1 MSKVLPKYC
10 CLLAVILTACA
21 AAVLFAEDV
30 DVTPTIADGIAW
42 YNAQNWPVENKGWN
56 DTARYFA
63 RLPGRAEGVVTGSV
77 WGLSQH
83 SAGELVRFR
92 TNAPAIR
99 VKFRLYSANLAMT
112 HMPATGVSGL
122 DLYALDKNDSDSGT
136 WKWAAC
142 TQPKNQEDNVEL
154 IGGMNPVMRDYMLY
168 LPLYNG
174 VDALE
179 IGVPEGAEFHA
190 VLPRTD
196 RPILYYGTSI
206 AHGGCCSRPGN
217 TFTAML
223 SRRLDVPVLNLGFSG
238 SARMEPELGELFAE
252 LDPVLFVLD
261 ASPNMNAA
269 LIDQRGVNFVRIL
282 RDKHPDTPILLVE
295 DRVYSNSWII
305 PGKAEA
311 NRTNEE
317 ALKRV
322 YNHFIAAGDK
332 NIYYLSAENLIG
344 EDMDNDSTMD
354 SSHLN
359 DLGMFRMTD
368 SLEKVIRP
376 ILGK

>member
-1 MSKVLPKYC
+1 MQKFLPEFY
-10 CLLAVILTACA
+10 CLLVAFFTAA
-21 AAVLFAEDV
+21 PVFAEDV
-30 DVTPTIADGIAW
+30 DVTPNIADGIAW

-63 RLPGRAEGVVTGSV
+63 RLPERAEGIASNNV

-92 TNAPAIR
+92 TNAGSIR
-99 VKFRLYSANLAMT
+99 LNYRLFSDHLDFP

-122 DLYALDKNDSDSGT
+122 DLYALDKNSDSESGT
-136 WKWAAC
+136 WRWAAC
-142 TQPKNQEDNVEL
+142 TMPTKQEDNVEL
-154 IGGMNPVMRDYMLY
+154 IGGMDGTMRDYMLY

-174 VDALE
+174 VDELQ

-206 AHGGCCSRPGN
+206 AHGGCASRPGN

-223 SRRLDVPVLNLGFSG
+223 SRRLDIPVLNLGFSG
-238 SARMEPELGELFAE
+238 SAVMEPELAELFAE

-261 ASPNMNAA
+261 ASPNMNAG
-269 LIDQRGVNFVRIL
+269 LINERAANFIQIL
-282 RDKHPDTPILLVE
+282 RDKHPDTPILLVA
-295 DRVYSNSWII
+295 DRVYSNSWIV
-305 PGKAEA
+305 PWKAA
-311 NRTNEE
+311 SNTANEE
-317 ALKRV
+317 ALRGI
-322 YNHFIAAGDK
+322 YDHFIAAGDK
-332 NIYYLSAENLIG
+332 NIYFLSAENLIG
-344 EDMDNDSTMD
+344 DDIDKDSTMD

-359 DLGMFRMTD
+359 DLGMYRMTD
-368 SLEKVIRP
+368 SLERVIRP

>member
-1 MSKVLPKYC
+1 MQKILPQC
-10 CLLAVILTACA
+10 RCLIAAFFAACA
-21 AAVLFAEDV
+21 AALFAEDV
-30 DVTPTIADGIAW
+30 DVTPTVADGIAW
-42 YNAQNWPVENKGWN
+42 YDAQNWPVENKAWN

-77 WGLSQH
+77 WNLSQH

-99 VKFRLYSANLAMT
+99 LKYRLLNAQLDFP

-142 TQPKNQEDNVEL
+142 TQPKSQEDNVEL
-154 IGGMNPVMRDYMLY
+154 IGGMDPVMRDYMLY

-174 VDALE
+174 VDALQ

-206 AHGGCCSRPGN
+206 AHGGCASRPGN
-217 TFTAML
+217 AYTAML
-223 SRRLDVPVLNLGFSG
+223 SRRLDIPVLNLGFSG
-238 SARMEPELGELFAE
+238 SAQMEPELAELFAE

-261 ASPNMNAA
+261 ASPNMGPDLINARA
-269 LIDQRGVNFVRIL
+269 AHFVQIL
-282 RDKHPDTPILLVE
+282 RDKHPDTPILLVA
-295 DRVYSNSWII
+295 DRIYSNSWII
-305 PGKAEA
+305 PWKAESNRA
-311 NRTNEE
+311 NE
-317 ALKRV
+317 AAVRGV
-322 YNHFIAAGDK
+322 YDQFIAAGDK
-332 NIYYLSAENLIG
+332 NIYFLTAENLIG
-344 EDMDNDSTMD
+344 DDIDKDSTMD

-359 DLGMFRMTD
+359 DLGMYRMTD
-368 SLEKVIRP
+368 SLERVIRP

>member
-1 MSKVLPKYC
+1 MSKVLPKFVLPKFH
-10 CLLAVILTACA
+10 CLFAVVFAACVSA
-21 AAVLFAEDV
+21 PLFAEDV
-30 DVTPTIADGIAW
+30 DVTPNVADGMSW
-42 YNAQNWPVENKGWN
+42 YNAQNWPVENKGWD

-63 RLPGRAEGVVTGSV
+63 RLPGRAQDFVTGSV
-77 WGLSQH
+77 WSLSQH

-92 TNAPAIR
+92 TNANRIQL
-99 VKFRLYSANLAMT
+99 KFRLYSGSLAMP

-122 DLYALDKNDSDSGT
+122 DLYALDNGT

-154 IGGMNPVMRDYMLY
+154 IAGMDGTMRDYMLY

-174 VDALE
+174 VDELE
-179 IGVPEGAEFHA
+179 IGVPEEAEFHA
-190 VLPRTD
+190 VLPRAD

-223 SRRLDVPVLNLGFSG
+223 SRRLDIPVVNLGFSG
-238 SARMEPELGELFAE
+238 SARMEPELAGLFAE

-261 ASPNMNAA
+261 ASPNMSAA
-269 LIDQRGVNFVRIL
+269 LIDERGINFVQIL
-282 RDKHPDTPILLVE
+282 RDKHPETPILLVE
-295 DRVYSNSWII
+295 DRVYSNSWIV
-305 PGKAEA
+305 PSKAEV

-317 ALKRV
+317 ALRRV
-322 YNHFIAAGDK
+322 YDHFIAAGDK

-344 EDMDNDSTMD
+344 DQIDNDSTMD

-359 DLGMFRMTD
+359 DLGMYRMTD

>member
-1 MSKVLPKYC
+1 
-10 CLLAVILTACA
+10 
-21 AAVLFAEDV
+21 
-30 DVTPTIADGIAW
+30 
-42 YNAQNWPVENKGWN
+42 
-56 DTARYFA
+56 
-63 RLPGRAEGVVTGSV
+63 
-77 WGLSQH
+77 
-83 SAGELVRFR
+83 
-92 TNAPAIR
+92 
-99 VKFRLYSANLAMT
+99 
-112 HMPATGVSGL
+112 
-122 DLYALDKNDSDSGT
+122 
-136 WKWAAC
+136 
-142 TQPKNQEDNVEL
+142 
-154 IGGMNPVMRDYMLY
+154 
-168 LPLYNG
+168 
-174 VDALE
+174 
-179 IGVPEGAEFHA
+179 
-190 VLPRTD
+190 
-196 RPILYYGTSI
+196 
-206 AHGGCCSRPGN
+206 
-217 TFTAML
+217 ML